1 MRRRRRRKV
10 ETRCKIHERK
20 EEEEEEEERRSW
32 SPPYDR
38 GCERVVPWTAYR
50 PVSDQGRDRV

>member
-20 EEEEEEEERRSW
+20 EEEEEERRSW